1 MRAAVALM
9 AALALLVVAPA
20 FASEEH
26 PTQSEMEAELVC
38 PTCHTTLDLS
48 DSPAAQDI
56 KDYVR
61 KRIAEGATKSQ
72 IKSELVAQLG
82 PEVLAVPRTHGFDL
96 LAWLLPILGVVVGA
110 ALLGAAAWFWS
121 RNRSQSEED
130 DGIFVAAAAPGRPLD
145 PELERRV
152 DEELARF
159 DA

>member
-1 MRAAVALM
+1 MRAAVALL
-9 AALALLVVAPA
+9 AALALLVAVPA

-121 RNRSQSEED
+121 RNRSQSDED
-130 DGIFVAAAAPGRPLD
+130 DGIFVAAAAAGRPLD
-145 PELERRV
+145 PEHERRV

>member
-1 MRAAVALM
+1 MRTAVALM
-9 AALALLVVAPA
+9 AALALLVAAPA

-96 LAWLLPILGVVVGA
+96 LAWVLPILGVVVGA

-130 DGIFVAAAAPGRPLD
+130 DGIFVAAPTGPPLD